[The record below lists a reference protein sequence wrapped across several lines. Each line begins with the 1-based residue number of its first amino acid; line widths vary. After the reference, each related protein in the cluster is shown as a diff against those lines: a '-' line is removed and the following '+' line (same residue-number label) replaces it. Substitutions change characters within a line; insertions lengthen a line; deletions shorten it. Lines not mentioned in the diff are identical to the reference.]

1 VRGGVVF
8 GTGGGGGAEW
18 GLNTLGEALAEGL
31 KVEWVDPNDIPDD
44 CWTATAFD
52 VGSIAPRTAQTE
64 EEIKRM
70 GLMDRL
76 GRRAMVKA
84 IDELQKFTS
93 EKIDYIVPVELGG
106 GNMPAPIVAARQLGI
121 GAVDGD
127 YSGRAV
133 PEVEQCTTHLFRYAN
148 PSGGNGRPLGQCVR
162 HQGDAERCHR

>member
-1 VRGGVVF
+1 
-8 GTGGGGGAEW
+8 
-18 GLNTLGEALAEGL
+18 
-31 KVEWVDPNDIPDD
+31 
-44 CWTATAFD
+44 
-52 VGSIAPRTAQTE
+52 
-64 EEIKRM
+64 
-70 GLMDRL
+70 MDRL

-148 PSGGNGRPLGQCVR
+148 PSGGNGRPLGMAHALLSPSTR
-162 HQGDAERCHR
+162 RNT